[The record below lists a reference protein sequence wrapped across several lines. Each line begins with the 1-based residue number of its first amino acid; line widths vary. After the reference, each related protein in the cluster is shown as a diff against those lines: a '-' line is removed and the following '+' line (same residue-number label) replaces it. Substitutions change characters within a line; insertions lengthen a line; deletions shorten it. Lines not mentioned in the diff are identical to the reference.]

1 MECQAHNHSNGD
13 RSKERDD
20 TTMVQ
25 PILRIFRPF
34 NDLPFPAIGAC
45 VARHAGSFTENKTT
59 NCSFLKR

>member
-1 MECQAHNHSNGD
+1 M
-13 RSKERDD
+13 

-25 PILRIFRPF
+25 PILQIFRPF